1 MALGLPNTSTVPRK
15 RRPRAVGEVFIS
27 SSSRL
32 YLVDRHGQAASGT
45 SSAIEEPFYENT
57 APDES
62 VASDASGPLV
72 DPKGR
77 VLYLSVVRV
86 RQPEIPELI
95 PDSGEELVVAR
106 PDVPPRRKNRAEKSA
121 VKSGAFECQVVS
133 AFVGEL
139 WDVYV
144 SRRQL
149 DAVLLG
155 MLHKR
160 A

>member
-1 MALGLPNTSTVPRK
+1 MALGLPPNTSTVPRK

-27 SSSRL
+27 SSSQL
-32 YLVDRHGQAASGT
+32 YLVDRHEQGLNGLVPVPKG
-45 SSAIEEPFYENT
+45 AIEEPFYENT

-62 VASDASGPLV
+62 VISGGTVDSGGSGSGPPLV

-86 RQPEIPELI
+86 RQPPEN
-95 PDSGEELVVAR
+95 PDQNGPDQNGTGNCSR
-106 PDVPPRRKNRAEKSA
+106 PDVPPRRKNRLRTGLE
-121 VKSGAFECQVVS
+121 SGPSFECQVVS

-144 SRRQL
+144 I
-149 DAVLLG
+149 
-155 MLHKR
+155 
-160 A
+160 